1 MPAPLWKRLL
11 SYLTEIHVET
21 SGSEINPQLHVSLV
35 KGRYQL
41 CTENAI
47 YSYGDLYDNFCQA
60 FDSID
65 FDQVKIQKVLILGFG
80 LGSIPVILEQR
91 FTERFHYTAVEIDE
105 AVLDLANRYTMPD
118 IHSPVEFYCTDAIAY
133 VRQCQEQFDMI
144 NVDVFLDDTI
154 PEALEQVD
162 FLSQLDSILAPNGLI
177 LYNRLAFTSED
188 VKNARTFYEQKFEAV
203 FPNGTFLEVK
213 GNWILCNRK
222 DIIKGYVKNK

>member
-47 YSYGDLYDNFCQA
+47 YSYADLYDNFRKA
-60 FDSID
+60 FDRID
-65 FDQVKIQKVLILGFG
+65 FDQLKIQKVLILGFG
-80 LGSIPVILEQR
+80 LGSIPVILEKR
-91 FTERFHYTAVEIDE
+91 FSKQFHYTAVEIDE

-118 IHSPVEFYCTDAIAY
+118 ISSPVQFYCTDAIAY

-154 PEALEQVD
+154 PAALQQSD
-162 FLSQLDSILAPNGLI
+162 FLAQLDSILAPNGLI
-177 LYNRLAFTSED
+177 LYNRLAFTPED
-188 VKNARTFYEQKFEAV
+188 VKSARAFYEQKFEPT

-213 GNWILCNRK
+213 GNWMLCNRK
-222 DIIKGYVKNK
+222 DIIK

>member
-11 SYLTEIHVET
+11 SYLTEIHIET
-21 SGSEINPQLHVSLV
+21 SGSEINPQLHVALV

-47 YSYGDLYDNFCQA
+47 YSYADLYDNFRQA
-60 FDSID
+60 YDLID
-65 FDQVKIQKVLILGFG
+65 FNQLKIKKVLILGFG

-105 AVLDLANRYTMPD
+105 AVLELANKYVMPD
-118 IHSPVEFYCTDAIAY
+118 LSSPIDFYCTDALAY
-133 VRQCQEQFDMI
+133 VHQCQEQFDLI

-154 PEALEQVD
+154 PEALEQID
-162 FLSQLDSILAPNGLI
+162 FLEQLDSILAPNGLI
-177 LYNRLAFTSED
+177 LYNRLAYTSD
-188 VKNARTFYEQKFEAV
+188 DIKNARAFYEQKFEPA

-213 GNWILCNRK
+213 GNWMLSNRK
-222 DIIKGYVKNK
+222 DIIKK